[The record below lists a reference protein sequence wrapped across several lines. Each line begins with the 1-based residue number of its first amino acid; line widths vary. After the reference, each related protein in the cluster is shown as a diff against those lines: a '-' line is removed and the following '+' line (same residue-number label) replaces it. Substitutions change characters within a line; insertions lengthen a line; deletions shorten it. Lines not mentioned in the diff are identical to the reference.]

1 MLLNNIEMDLK
12 VKMIEED
19 TTQIKIAEH
28 IGVSEAYVKR
38 IVRKREQIV
47 NKTFLKI
54 LEDLGYDV
62 RLVYEK
68 REKVK

>member
-19 TTQIKIAEH
+19 ATQIKIAEH
-28 IGVSEAYVKR
+28 IGVSDAYVNR